1 MIGRALK
8 GIKRPAPRVPAKPAP
23 SVVPNQGYGKV
34 APIGAPQTIPAA
46 DRARIDEMHKKLGQQ
61 TPQRPKMPIA
71 LPSKPIPRPTP
82 VMGKGLAGLSPALL
96 SSLAGKAKLKKG
108 GVVKKTAAKKGKK

>member
-1 MIGRALK
+1 MIGKALK

-34 APIGAPQTIPAA
+34 APIGAPQTIPA
-46 DRARIDEMHKKLGQQ
+46 
-61 TPQRPKMPIA
+61 
-71 LPSKPIPRPTP
+71 
-82 VMGKGLAGLSPALL
+82 MGKGLAGLSPALL